1 MQLSVDMGLFQARE
15 LLVGLQKALQDTPAR
30 QIFTLEASKVGKIA
44 TPAVQ
49 VLIAAA
55 LSFQKQSKLLR
66 LVNPSSVMERA
77 FSDLGCQSLYHQMTE
92 S

>member
-1 MQLSVDMGLFQARE
+1 VA
-15 LLVGLQKALQDTPAR
+15 KITTPA
-30 QIFTLEASKVGKIA
+30 I
-44 TPAVQ
+44 Q

-55 LSFQKQSKLLR
+55 LNFQKQSKILR
-66 LVNPSSVMERA
+66 LANPSSVVERA

>member
-15 LLVGLQKALQDTPAR
+15 VLNALQKALDDTPAR
-30 QIFTLEASKVGKIA
+30 QTCTLEANKVAKIT
-44 TPAVQ
+44 TPAIQ

-55 LSFQKQSKLLR
+55 LNFQKQSKILR
-66 LVNPSSVMERA
+66 LANPSSVVERA

>member
-15 LLVGLQKALQDTPAR
+15 LLNWLQKALEDTPSR
-30 QIFTLEASKVGKIA
+30 QTCTLDASKVGKIN

-55 LSFQKQSKLLR
+55 LNFQKQSKLLR
-66 LVNPSSVMERA
+66 LAHPSPVVARA

>member
-1 MQLSVDMGLFQARE
+1 MQLSVDIGLFQARE
-15 LLVGLQKALQDTPAR
+15 ILSWLQNALNETPAR
-30 QIFTLEASKVGKIA
+30 QTCTLEASKVAKIT
-44 TPAVQ
+44 TPAIQ

-55 LSFQKQSKLLR
+55 LNFQKQSKILR
-66 LVNPSSVMERA
+66 LSNPSPVVERA